1 MEGLIMSVLP
11 ADPVRDHSKR
21 LFKWA
26 LAVALMAAILCLST
40 VAIRV
45 MGGFMNTLSNL
56 LGSLLV

>member
-1 MEGLIMSVLP
+1 MSVLP